1 MGRAA
6 RVWAALMVPFWTV
19 LPGMGL
25 IDLQVMFVEN
35 TYYADSVGLMVSWG
49 VFFTIL
55 LGVPFGWVAARPTQ
69 ALPVVALIGICVVTA
84 LVGAVLG
91 LQWQAAGVALL
102 IAATAL
108 PLVPAARRQLSP
120 TALRLAVRPNVLA
133 LAAVMTPFAVTYA
146 ADAFSMARNE
156 PSPEPWKTNGVD
168 HWPFQGALAIA
179 LVAFVVVI
187 GLWPRAVP
195 VFRAVAALALAT
207 VALSWAMHPDTVGSV
222 DSPVITGAAVLIA
235 VLVALVRGP
244 EDGRGYDSR
253 PVESL

>member
-55 LGVPFGWVAARPTQ
+55 LGVPFGWVAGRPTQ
-69 ALPVVALIGICVVTA
+69 ALPLVALIGICVVAA

-102 IAATAL
+102 IAAAAL
-108 PLVPAARRQLSP
+108 PLIPAARRQLSP
-120 TALRLAVRPNVLA
+120 TALRLGVRPNVLA

-146 ADAFSMARNE
+146 PMRSAWPATSPRRNRGRRTVSTTGRSKVLSRS
-156 PSPEPWKTNGVD
+156 PS
-168 HWPFQGALAIA
+168 
-179 LVAFVVVI
+179 
-187 GLWPRAVP
+187 
-195 VFRAVAALALAT
+195 
-207 VALSWAMHPDTVGSV
+207 
-222 DSPVITGAAVLIA
+222 
-235 VLVALVRGP
+235 
-244 EDGRGYDSR
+244 SR
-253 PVESL
+253 SSS